1 MRVFLLIHGLF
12 LFTKDPFT
20 WNWLNYIPNIRST
33 FNGVDPCLFSSFK
46 EKVNIKINLATPSFK
61 DGGAFSPL
69 SSEPF
74 QLRSSTVT
82 MTSVSSSDSRKRQ
95 RALDS
100 RGLFGGQMGGT
111 LSIPSDS
118 PKDIPDQNPDDF
130 DDGDDGDSVA
140 SHHKKRPRSRSK
152 SNSPHRKRATPG
164 VPDGPSANVCM
175 VKKSG
180 VGTIRG
186 WMKHGIESKQEVV
199 TLRSSYKPSFEG
211 SFELMAPELDPSM
224 VRKWLRNIG
233 DTSEKPKLKDFWEKN
248 LLTLQREIK
257 DVFEPLIFL
266 LNSVTESNEAHL
278 PAQTATRLLGHV
290 FAHMTQM
297 RRFNAMRH
305 VAPKFSSMV
314 MDPLLFSSR
323 EHRYLFGEKFIT
335 ALDKEAELD
344 SKMDKIGRYG
354 GHSSSRK
361 GNYSNRKGD
370 QQSSGSRSNNYS
382 NNYSNNNNKGGAN
395 WNWGKQQPQQPKVK
409 QQHGSYQNG
418 ERGEWEGGGR
428 TKKKGTHVSSS
439 PPFVPFSLFS
449 PFFPQKNK
457 NKVLHLNF

>member
-1 MRVFLLIHGLF
+1 
-12 LFTKDPFT
+12 
-20 WNWLNYIPNIRST
+20 
-33 FNGVDPCLFSSFK
+33 
-46 EKVNIKINLATPSFK
+46 
-61 DGGAFSPL
+61 
-69 SSEPF
+69 
-74 QLRSSTVT
+74 
-82 MTSVSSSDSRKRQ
+82 
-95 RALDS
+95 
-100 RGLFGGQMGGT
+100 
-111 LSIPSDS
+111 
-118 PKDIPDQNPDDF
+118 
-130 DDGDDGDSVA
+130 
-140 SHHKKRPRSRSK
+140 
-152 SNSPHRKRATPG
+152 
-164 VPDGPSANVCM
+164 
-175 VKKSG
+175 
-180 VGTIRG
+180 
-186 WMKHGIESKQEVV
+186 
-199 TLRSSYKPSFEG
+199 
-211 SFELMAPELDPSM
+211 
-224 VRKWLRNIG
+224 
-233 DTSEKPKLKDFWEKN
+233 
-248 LLTLQREIK
+248 
-257 DVFEPLIFL
+257 
-266 LNSVTESNEAHL
+266 
-278 PAQTATRLLGHV
+278 
-290 FAHMTQM
+290 MTQM

-395 WNWGKQQPQQPKVK
+395 WNWGKQQPQKPKVK

-449 PFFPQKNK
+449 PFFPQKNQ